1 MKKNCFGL
9 QESLGWCEGT
19 PEPAGIRRRAYY
31 VSMADCK
38 LHPKIPTDENGRPT
52 SSILEGEFV
61 LAADKTWKFI
71 DFLPDKSQ
79 FQSEPQGDYPSQT
92 QLDKLTLLHP
102 GVGPDSTN
110 ACVYINNTRCFFL
123 FQDMKGRW
131 RLVGNPDYPSKNT
144 VSQDLGQG
152 VTGSTSTTIAVEASN
167 LVSAPFFYG
176 TIDTEDGE
184 LDCSGNEKDE
194 EEKEPEM

>member
-19 PEPAGIRRRAYY
+19 PEPAGIRRTAFY
-31 VSMADCK
+31 VSMADCVM
-38 LHPKIPTDENGRPT
+38 HPKIPVDENHRPT
-52 SSILEGEFV
+52 SSTLEGKFE
-61 LAADKTWKFI
+61 LAEGKTFKRI

-79 FQSEPQGDYPSQT
+79 FQSDPQGDYPNQT

-102 GVGPDSTN
+102 GVGPEATN
-110 ACVYINNTRCFFL
+110 ACVYINNTRCIFL

-131 RLVGNPDYPSKNT
+131 RMVGNPDFPSKNT
-144 VSQDLGQG
+144 VAQDLGQG

-167 LVSAPFFYG
+167 LVAAPFYNG
-176 TIDTEDGE
+176 PIPTEDGIINLEDDE
-184 LDCSGNEKDE
+184 LEDGN
-194 EEKEPEM
+194 